1 MLNTSLD
8 QKAKQNISIR
18 VVPQV
23 IPKESKTLRTSTA
36 SQRIESNH
44 IQILEWHV
52 NRSVDAIPFKF

>member
-44 IQILEWHV
+44 IQILE
-52 NRSVDAIPFKF
+52 